1 MRIDIFFTPDAI
13 DELQLRD
20 KNVVIVDVLRA
31 STTIVT
37 ALANGAKEII
47 PVSSVESAV
56 KISGNL
62 FGDVILLGGERN
74 GKLIEGFN
82 LSNSPQEYT
91 EEVVK
96 NKSIIFS
103 TTNGSQAMVKSRYA
117 KNLVIGCFINV
128 SKVVEFIREINSDF
142 SIICAG
148 KQGSFCIEDAV
159 CAGMIIQ
166 KLSEANADDLS
177 LSDAALA
184 SLTLHKN
191 YEKNILNMIKKSEHG
206 QYLSEIGFGDD
217 LKICAGIDT
226 CAVLPILSGNVIR
239 LRKEIEKK
247 EASPNEKAGS

>member
-1 MRIDIFFTPDAI
+1 MRIDVFFTPDAI

-82 LSNSPQEYT
+82 LSNSPREYT

-148 KQGSFCIEDAV
+148 KQGAFCIEDAV
-159 CAGMIIQ
+159 CTGMIIQ
-166 KLSEANADDLS
+166 KLSEANADDIS

>member
-1 MRIDIFFTPDAI
+1 MRIDIFFTPDTI

-20 KNVVIVDVLRA
+20 KNVVIIDVLRA
-31 STTIVT
+31 STTVVT

-47 PVSSVESAV
+47 PVSSVESAM

-74 GKLIEGFN
+74 AKLIEGFN
-82 LSNSPQEYT
+82 LGNSPQEYA
-91 EEVVK
+91 EEIVK
-96 NKSIIFS
+96 NKSIIYS

-117 KNLVIGCFINV
+117 RNLVIGCFINV
-128 SKVVEFIREINSDF
+128 SLVVEFIREINADF

-148 KQGSFCIEDAV
+148 KQGMFCIEDAV
-159 CAGMIIQ
+159 CAGMIVQ
-166 KLSEANADDLS
+166 RLNEASKDDLS

-184 SLTLHKN
+184 SVTLYKH

-226 CAVLPILSGNVIR
+226 SPVLPILSGNVIK
-239 LRKEIEKK
+239 LRKENEKK
-247 EASPNEKAGS
+247 ETPSNE